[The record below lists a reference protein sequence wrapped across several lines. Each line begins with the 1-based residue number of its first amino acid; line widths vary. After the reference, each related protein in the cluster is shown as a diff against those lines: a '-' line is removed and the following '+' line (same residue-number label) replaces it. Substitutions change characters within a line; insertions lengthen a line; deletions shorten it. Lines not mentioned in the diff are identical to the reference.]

1 MPTGSVTLETPYG
14 EVSLPYTYNWETRNK
29 LSVIIKE
36 SDFANFLEN
45 IRQPTLA
52 SIHFQI
58 SLEIEDDLGNT
69 YNFNLP
75 IPEEIMNKTPE
86 ELRAMQRER
95 DQA

>member
-1 MPTGSVTLETPYG
+1 MSVTINY
-14 EVSLPYTYNWETRNK
+14 
-29 LSVIIKE
+29 
-36 SDFANFLEN
+36 SDFADFLEN
-45 IRQPTLA
+45 VRQPTLA
-52 SIHFQI
+52 SIHIQI
-58 SLEIEDDLGNT
+58 SMEIEDDRGNT